1 MRLIAQLQDKL
12 AALDDDHRRRRC
24 PVLDSPQGPHV
35 RIDGRDYLA
44 FASNDYLGLANHPAL
59 VAAARDGAL
68 RWGVGGGASHLVAGH
83 SAAHA
88 ALEQALADW
97 LRLPA
102 ALLFSSGYQ
111 ANLAV
116 ITALVG
122 RGDAVFADRLN
133 HASLNDA
140 CLLSRAEFKRFAHH
154 DLAQLE
160 RLLAASTAPTKLIAV
175 DAVYSMDGDCA
186 PLAALLALA
195 ERFDAW
201 LYVDDAHGFGVLGE
215 RGRGVLEHFGLCS
228 ERLILV
234 GTLGKAAGLA
244 GAFVV
249 AHATIAQYLLQAA
262 RTYIFTTAS
271 LPAVAHALCTSL
283 ALIEGAE
290 GQARRQQLQAL
301 QARLRAGVQALMAR
315 RPDLGWRLA
324 DSDTPVQPLIVG
336 DNAAVMALAA
346 RLDAAGLRV
355 PGIRPPTVPE
365 GEARLRITL
374 CASHTEA
381 DVDALL
387 HALQNTLTSD
397 LETATP

>member
-12 AALDDDHRRRRC
+12 AALDGDHRRRRC

-35 RIDGRDYLA
+35 SIDGRDYLA

-215 RGRGVLEHFGLCS
+215 GRGSVVEAGVRS
-228 ERLILV
+228 ERLIQMV
-234 GTLGKAAGLA
+234 TLGKAAGVA
-244 GAFVV
+244 GAAVA
-249 AHATIAQYLLQAA
+249 AHAVVIDWLVNSA
-262 RTYIFTTAS
+262 RPFIFTTSTSPLLAHTVQAS
-271 LPAVAHALCTSL
+271 LRLMADEP
-283 ALIEGAE
+283 E
-290 GQARRQQLQAL
+290 RRA
-301 QARLRAGVQALMAR
+301 ALRARMAE
-315 RPDLGWRLA
+315 LKHQLA
-324 DSDTPVQPLIVG
+324 GLPWTLLPSDTPIQPLLIG
-336 DNAAVMALAA
+336 GNAEALAVS
-346 RLDAAGLRV
+346 AGLRARGIWV
-355 PGIRPPTVPE
+355 PAIRPPTVPP
-365 GEARLRITL
+365 GSARLRIAL
-374 CASHTEA
+374 SAAHQPQDIVRLAAALRELAAS
-381 DVDALL
+381 
-387 HALQNTLTSD
+387 
-397 LETATP
+397 

>member
-12 AALDDDHRRRRC
+12 AALDGDHRRRRC

-215 RGRGVLEHFGLCS
+215 GRGSVVEAGVRS
-228 ERLILV
+228 ERLIQMV
-234 GTLGKAAGLA
+234 TLGKAAGVA
-244 GAFVV
+244 GAAVA
-249 AHATIAQYLLQAA
+249 AHAVVIDWLVNSA
-262 RTYIFTTAS
+262 RPFIFTTSTSPLLAHTVQAS
-271 LPAVAHALCTSL
+271 LRLMADEP
-283 ALIEGAE
+283 E
-290 GQARRQQLQAL
+290 RRA
-301 QARLRAGVQALMAR
+301 ALRARMAE
-315 RPDLGWRLA
+315 LKHQLA
-324 DSDTPVQPLIVG
+324 GLPWTLLPSDTPIQPLLIG
-336 DNAAVMALAA
+336 GNAEALAVS
-346 RLDAAGLRV
+346 AGLRARGIWV
-355 PGIRPPTVPE
+355 PAIRPPTVPP
-365 GEARLRITL
+365 GSARLRIAL
-374 CASHTEA
+374 SAAHQPQDIVRLA
-381 DVDALL
+381 DALREL
-387 HALQNTLTSD
+387 ATS
-397 LETATP
+397 

>member
-12 AALDDDHRRRRC
+12 AALDGDHRRRRC

-215 RGRGVLEHFGLCS
+215 GRGSVVEAGVHS
-228 ERLILV
+228 ERLIQMV
-234 GTLGKAAGLA
+234 TLGKAAGVA
-244 GAFVV
+244 GAAVA
-249 AHATIAQYLLQAA
+249 AHAVVIDWLVNSA
-262 RTYIFTTAS
+262 RPFIFTTSTSPLLAHTVQAS
-271 LPAVAHALCTSL
+271 LRLMADEP
-283 ALIEGAE
+283 E
-290 GQARRQQLQAL
+290 RRA
-301 QARLRAGVQALMAR
+301 ALRARMAE
-315 RPDLGWRLA
+315 LKHQLA
-324 DSDTPVQPLIVG
+324 GLPWTLLPSDTPIQPLLIG
-336 DNAAVMALAA
+336 GNAEALAVS
-346 RLDAAGLRV
+346 AGLRARGIWV
-355 PGIRPPTVPE
+355 PAIRPPTVPP
-365 GEARLRITL
+365 GSARLRIAL
-374 CASHTEA
+374 SAAHQPQDIVRLA
-381 DVDALL
+381 DALREL
-387 HALQNTLTSD
+387 ATS
-397 LETATP
+397 

>member
-1 MRLIAQLQDKL
+1 MRLLDTLQHKL
-12 AALDDDHRRRRC
+12 DALSARHQRRRC
-24 PVLDSPQGPHV
+24 PVLDTPQGPRV

-59 VAAARDGAL
+59 IAAAGDAAV

-83 SAAHA
+83 FRAHA
-88 ALEQALADW
+88 ELEQHLAAW
-97 LRLPA
+97 LQLPA

-215 RGRGVLEHFGLCS
+215 GRGSVVEAGLHS
-228 ERLILV
+228 ERLIQMV
-234 GTLGKAAGLA
+234 TLGKAAGVA
-244 GAFVV
+244 GAAVA
-249 AHATIAQYLLQAA
+249 AHAVVIDWLVNSA
-262 RTYIFTTAS
+262 RPFIFTTSTSPLLAHTVQAS
-271 LPAVAHALCTSL
+271 LRLMADEP
-283 ALIEGAE
+283 E
-290 GQARRQQLQAL
+290 RRA
-301 QARLRAGVQALMAR
+301 ALRARMAE
-315 RPDLGWRLA
+315 LKHQLA
-324 DSDTPVQPLIVG
+324 GLPWTLLPSDTPIQPLLIG
-336 DNAAVMALAA
+336 GNAEALAVS
-346 RLDAAGLRV
+346 AGLRARGIWV
-355 PGIRPPTVPE
+355 PAIRPPTVPP
-365 GEARLRITL
+365 GSARLRIAL
-374 CASHTEA
+374 SAAHQPQDIVRLA
-381 DVDALL
+381 DALREL
-387 HALQNTLTSD
+387 AAS
-397 LETATP
+397 

>member
-140 CLLSRAEFKRFAHH
+140 CLLSRAEFKRFARH

-215 RGRGVLEHFGLCS
+215 GRGSVVEAGVHS
-228 ERLILV
+228 ERLIQMV
-234 GTLGKAAGLA
+234 TLGKAAGVA
-244 GAFVV
+244 GAAVA
-249 AHATIAQYLLQAA
+249 AHAVVIDWLVNSA
-262 RTYIFTTAS
+262 RPFIFTTSTSPLLAHTVQAS
-271 LPAVAHALCTSL
+271 LRLMADEP
-283 ALIEGAE
+283 E
-290 GQARRQQLQAL
+290 RRA
-301 QARLRAGVQALMAR
+301 ALRARMAE
-315 RPDLGWRLA
+315 LKHQLA
-324 DSDTPVQPLIVG
+324 GLPWTLLPSDTPIQPLLIG
-336 DNAAVMALAA
+336 GNAEALAVS
-346 RLDAAGLRV
+346 AGLRARGIWV
-355 PGIRPPTVPE
+355 PAIRPPTVPP
-365 GEARLRITL
+365 GSARLRIAL
-374 CASHTEA
+374 SAAHQPQDIVRLA
-381 DVDALL
+381 DALREL
-387 HALQNTLTSD
+387 AAS
-397 LETATP
+397 

>member
-12 AALDDDHRRRRC
+12 AALDGDHRRRRC

-215 RGRGVLEHFGLCS
+215 GRGSVVEASVHS
-228 ERLILV
+228 ERLIQMV
-234 GTLGKAAGLA
+234 TLGKAAGVA
-244 GAFVV
+244 GAAVA
-249 AHATIAQYLLQAA
+249 AHAVVIDWLVNSA
-262 RTYIFTTAS
+262 RPFIFTTSTSPLLAHTVQAS
-271 LPAVAHALCTSL
+271 LRLMADEP
-283 ALIEGAE
+283 E
-290 GQARRQQLQAL
+290 RRA
-301 QARLRAGVQALMAR
+301 ALRARMAE
-315 RPDLGWRLA
+315 LKHQLA
-324 DSDTPVQPLIVG
+324 GLPWTLLPSDTPIQPLLIG
-336 DNAAVMALAA
+336 GNAEALAVS
-346 RLDAAGLRV
+346 AGLRARGIWV
-355 PGIRPPTVPE
+355 PAIRPPTVPP
-365 GEARLRITL
+365 GSARLRIAL
-374 CASHTEA
+374 SAAHQPQDIVRLA
-381 DVDALL
+381 DALREL
-387 HALQNTLTSD
+387 AAS
-397 LETATP
+397 

>member
-215 RGRGVLEHFGLCS
+215 GRGSVIEAGVHS
-228 ERLILV
+228 ERLIQMV
-234 GTLGKAAGLA
+234 TLGKAAGVA
-244 GAFVV
+244 GAAVA
-249 AHATIAQYLLQAA
+249 AHAVVIDWLVNSA
-262 RTYIFTTAS
+262 RPFIFTTSTSPLLAHTVQAS
-271 LPAVAHALCTSL
+271 LRLMADEP
-283 ALIEGAE
+283 E
-290 GQARRQQLQAL
+290 RRA
-301 QARLRAGVQALMAR
+301 ALRARMAE
-315 RPDLGWRLA
+315 LKHQLA
-324 DSDTPVQPLIVG
+324 GLPWTLLPSDTPIQPLLIG
-336 DNAAVMALAA
+336 GNAEALAVS
-346 RLDAAGLRV
+346 AGLRARGIWV
-355 PGIRPPTVPE
+355 PAIRPPTVPP
-365 GEARLRITL
+365 GSARLRIAL
-374 CASHTEA
+374 SAAHQPQDIVRLA
-381 DVDALL
+381 DALREL
-387 HALQNTLTSD
+387 ATS
-397 LETATP
+397 

>member
-12 AALDDDHRRRRC
+12 AALDGDHRRRRC

-59 VAAARDGAL
+59 VAAARAGAL

-215 RGRGVLEHFGLCS
+215 GRGSVVEAGVHS
-228 ERLILV
+228 ERLIQMV
-234 GTLGKAAGLA
+234 TLGKAAGVA
-244 GAFVV
+244 GAAVA
-249 AHATIAQYLLQAA
+249 AHAVVIDWLVNSA
-262 RTYIFTTAS
+262 RPFIFTTSTSPLLAHTVQAS
-271 LPAVAHALCTSL
+271 LRLMADEP
-283 ALIEGAE
+283 E
-290 GQARRQQLQAL
+290 RRA
-301 QARLRAGVQALMAR
+301 ALRARMAE
-315 RPDLGWRLA
+315 LKHQLA
-324 DSDTPVQPLIVG
+324 GLPWTLLPSDTPIQPLLIG
-336 DNAAVMALAA
+336 GNAEALAVS
-346 RLDAAGLRV
+346 AGLRARGIWV
-355 PGIRPPTVPE
+355 PAIRPPTVPP
-365 GEARLRITL
+365 GSARLRIAL
-374 CASHTEA
+374 SAAHQPQDIVRLA
-381 DVDALL
+381 DALREL
-387 HALQNTLTSD
+387 AAS
-397 LETATP
+397 

>member
-12 AALDDDHRRRRC
+12 AALDGDHRRRRC

-59 VAAARDGAL
+59 VAAACDGAL

-215 RGRGVLEHFGLCS
+215 GRGSVVEAGVHS
-228 ERLILV
+228 ERLIQMV
-234 GTLGKAAGLA
+234 TLGKAAGVA
-244 GAFVV
+244 GAAVA
-249 AHATIAQYLLQAA
+249 AHAVVIDWLVNSA
-262 RTYIFTTAS
+262 RPFIFTTSTSPLLAHTVQAS
-271 LPAVAHALCTSL
+271 LRLMADEP
-283 ALIEGAE
+283 E
-290 GQARRQQLQAL
+290 RRA
-301 QARLRAGVQALMAR
+301 ALRARMAE
-315 RPDLGWRLA
+315 LKHQLA
-324 DSDTPVQPLIVG
+324 GLPWTLLPSDTPIQPLLIG
-336 DNAAVMALAA
+336 GNAEALAVS
-346 RLDAAGLRV
+346 AGLRARGIWV
-355 PGIRPPTVPE
+355 PAIRPPTVPP
-365 GEARLRITL
+365 GSARLRIAL
-374 CASHTEA
+374 SAAHQPQDIVRLAAALRELAAS
-381 DVDALL
+381 
-387 HALQNTLTSD
+387 
-397 LETATP
+397 

>member
-12 AALDDDHRRRRC
+12 AALDGDHRRRRC

-215 RGRGVLEHFGLCS
+215 GRGSVIEAGVHS
-228 ERLILV
+228 ERLIQMV
-234 GTLGKAAGLA
+234 TLGKAAGVA
-244 GAFVV
+244 GAAVA
-249 AHATIAQYLLQAA
+249 AHAVVIDWLVNSA
-262 RTYIFTTAS
+262 RPFIFTTS
-271 LPAVAHALCTSL
+271 TSPLLAHT
-283 ALIEGAE
+283 
-290 GQARRQQLQAL
+290 
-301 QARLRAGVQALMAR
+301 VQASRTISCGWWAAERAMRSRAEPGGTVGGRMAGTQMPR
-315 RPDLGWRLA
+315 ARSPA
-324 DSDTPVQPLIVG
+324 DTAS
-336 DNAAVMALAA
+336 ASAL
-346 RLDAAGLRV
+346 
-355 PGIRPPTVPE
+355 PPISS
-365 GEARLRITL
+365 G
-374 CASHTEA
+374 
-381 DVDALL
+381 
-387 HALQNTLTSD
+387 
-397 LETATP
+397 

>member
-12 AALDDDHRRRRC
+12 AALDGDHRRRHC

-215 RGRGVLEHFGLCS
+215 GRGSVVEAGVHS
-228 ERLILV
+228 ERLIQMV
-234 GTLGKAAGLA
+234 TLGKAAGVA
-244 GAFVV
+244 GAAVA
-249 AHATIAQYLLQAA
+249 AHAVVIDWLVNSA
-262 RTYIFTTAS
+262 RPFIFTTSTSPLLAHTVQAS
-271 LPAVAHALCTSL
+271 LRLMADEP
-283 ALIEGAE
+283 E
-290 GQARRQQLQAL
+290 RRA
-301 QARLRAGVQALMAR
+301 ALRARMAE
-315 RPDLGWRLA
+315 LKHQLA
-324 DSDTPVQPLIVG
+324 GLPWTLLPSDTPIQPLLIG
-336 DNAAVMALAA
+336 GNAEALAVS
-346 RLDAAGLRV
+346 AGLRARGIWV
-355 PGIRPPTVPE
+355 PAIRPPTVPP
-365 GEARLRITL
+365 GSARLRIAL
-374 CASHTEA
+374 SAAHQPQDIVRLA
-381 DVDALL
+381 DALREL
-387 HALQNTLTSD
+387 AAS
-397 LETATP
+397 

>member
-1 MRLIAQLQDKL
+1 MTGLGGLNKSPNGVVVGLVQLQLPLVETPAQLRAQ
-12 AALDDDHRRRRC
+12 AE
-24 PVLDSPQGPHV
+24 QM
-35 RIDGRDYLA
+35 GR
-44 FASNDYLGLANHPAL
+44 S
-59 VAAARDGAL
+59 
-68 RWGVGGGASHLVAGH
+68 
-83 SAAHA
+83 
-88 ALEQALADW
+88 LADW

-215 RGRGVLEHFGLCS
+215 GRGSVVEAGLHS
-228 ERLILV
+228 ERLIQMV
-234 GTLGKAAGLA
+234 TLGKAAGVA
-244 GAFVV
+244 GAAVA
-249 AHATIAQYLLQAA
+249 AHAVVIDWLVNSA
-262 RTYIFTTAS
+262 RPFIFTTSTSPLLAHTVQAS
-271 LPAVAHALCTSL
+271 LRLMADEP
-283 ALIEGAE
+283 E
-290 GQARRQQLQAL
+290 RRA
-301 QARLRAGVQALMAR
+301 ALRARMAE
-315 RPDLGWRLA
+315 LKHQLA
-324 DSDTPVQPLIVG
+324 GLPWTLLPSDTPIQPLLIG
-336 DNAAVMALAA
+336 GNAEALAVS
-346 RLDAAGLRV
+346 AGLRARGIWV
-355 PGIRPPTVPE
+355 PAIRPPTVPP
-365 GEARLRITL
+365 GSARLRIAL
-374 CASHTEA
+374 SAAHQPQDIVRLA
-381 DVDALL
+381 DALREL
-387 HALQNTLTSD
+387 AAS
-397 LETATP
+397 

>member
-12 AALDDDHRRRRC
+12 AALDGDHRRRRC

-35 RIDGRDYLA
+35 SIDGRDYLA

-215 RGRGVLEHFGLCS
+215 GRGSVVEAGVRS
-228 ERLILV
+228 ERLIQMV
-234 GTLGKAAGLA
+234 TLGKAAGVA
-244 GAFVV
+244 GAAVA
-249 AHATIAQYLLQAA
+249 AHAVVIDWLVNSA
-262 RTYIFTTAS
+262 RPFIFTTSTSPLLAHTVQAS
-271 LPAVAHALCTSL
+271 LRLMADEP
-283 ALIEGAE
+283 E
-290 GQARRQQLQAL
+290 RRA
-301 QARLRAGVQALMAR
+301 ALRARMAE
-315 RPDLGWRLA
+315 LKHQLA
-324 DSDTPVQPLIVG
+324 GLPWTLLPSDTPIQPLLIG
-336 DNAAVMALAA
+336 GNAEALAVS
-346 RLDAAGLRV
+346 AGLRARGIWV
-355 PGIRPPTVPE
+355 PAIRPPTVPP
-365 GEARLRITL
+365 GSARLRIAL
-374 CASHTEA
+374 SAAHQPQDIVRLA
-381 DVDALL
+381 DALREL
-387 HALQNTLTSD
+387 AAS
-397 LETATP
+397 

>member
-12 AALDDDHRRRRC
+12 AALDGDHRRRRC

-215 RGRGVLEHFGLCS
+215 GRGSVVEAGVHS
-228 ERLILV
+228 ERLIQMV
-234 GTLGKAAGLA
+234 TLGKAAGVA
-244 GAFVV
+244 GAAVA
-249 AHATIAQYLLQAA
+249 AHAVVIDWLVNSA
-262 RTYIFTTAS
+262 RPFIFTTSTSPLLAHTVQAS
-271 LPAVAHALCTSL
+271 LRLMADEP
-283 ALIEGAE
+283 E
-290 GQARRQQLQAL
+290 RRA
-301 QARLRAGVQALMAR
+301 ALRARMAE
-315 RPDLGWRLA
+315 LKHQLA
-324 DSDTPVQPLIVG
+324 GLPWTLLPSDTPIQPLLIG
-336 DNAAVMALAA
+336 GNAEALAVS
-346 RLDAAGLRV
+346 AGLRARGIWV
-355 PGIRPPTVPE
+355 PAIRPPTVPP
-365 GEARLRITL
+365 GSARLRIAL
-374 CASHTEA
+374 SAAHQPQDIVRLA
-381 DVDALL
+381 DALREL
-387 HALQNTLTSD
+387 AALSASVEPKPLR
-397 LETATP
+397 

>member
-12 AALDDDHRRRRC
+12 AALDGDHRRRRC
-24 PVLDSPQGPHV
+24 PVLDSPQGPLV

-215 RGRGVLEHFGLCS
+215 GRGSVVEAGVRS
-228 ERLILV
+228 ERLIQMV
-234 GTLGKAAGLA
+234 TLGKAAGVA
-244 GAFVV
+244 GAAVA
-249 AHATIAQYLLQAA
+249 AHAVVIDWLVNSA
-262 RTYIFTTAS
+262 RPFIFTTSTSPLLAHTVQAS
-271 LPAVAHALCTSL
+271 LRLMADEP
-283 ALIEGAE
+283 E
-290 GQARRQQLQAL
+290 RRA
-301 QARLRAGVQALMAR
+301 ALRARMAE
-315 RPDLGWRLA
+315 LKHQLA
-324 DSDTPVQPLIVG
+324 GLPWTLLPSDTPIQPLLIG
-336 DNAAVMALAA
+336 GNAEALAVS
-346 RLDAAGLRV
+346 AGLRARGIWV
-355 PGIRPPTVPE
+355 PAIRPPTVPP
-365 GEARLRITL
+365 GSARLRIAL
-374 CASHTEA
+374 SAAHQPQDIVRLA
-381 DVDALL
+381 DALREL
-387 HALQNTLTSD
+387 AAS
-397 LETATP
+397 

>member
-12 AALDDDHRRRRC
+12 AALDGDHRRRRC

-215 RGRGVLEHFGLCS
+215 GRGSVAEAGVRS
-228 ERLILV
+228 ERLIQMV
-234 GTLGKAAGLA
+234 TLGKAAGVA
-244 GAFVV
+244 GAAVA
-249 AHATIAQYLLQAA
+249 AHAVVIDWLVNSA
-262 RTYIFTTAS
+262 RPFIFTTSTSPLLAHTVQAS
-271 LPAVAHALCTSL
+271 LRLMADEP
-283 ALIEGAE
+283 E
-290 GQARRQQLQAL
+290 RRA
-301 QARLRAGVQALMAR
+301 ALRARMAE
-315 RPDLGWRLA
+315 LKHQLA
-324 DSDTPVQPLIVG
+324 GLPWTLLPSDTPIQPLLIG
-336 DNAAVMALAA
+336 GNAEALAVS
-346 RLDAAGLRV
+346 AGLRARGIWV
-355 PGIRPPTVPE
+355 PAIRPPTVPP
-365 GEARLRITL
+365 GSARLRIAL
-374 CASHTEA
+374 SAAHQPQDIVRLA
-381 DVDALL
+381 DALREL
-387 HALQNTLTSD
+387 AAS
-397 LETATP
+397 

>member
-1 MRLIAQLQDKL
+1 MRLLDTLQHQLD
-12 AALDDDHRRRRC
+12 ALSARHQRRRC
-24 PVLDSPQGPHV
+24 PVLDTPQGPRV

-59 VAAARDGAL
+59 IAAARDAAV

-83 SAAHA
+83 FRAHA
-88 ALEQALADW
+88 ELEQHLAAW
-97 LRLPA
+97 LQLPA

-215 RGRGVLEHFGLCS
+215 GRGSVIEAGVHS
-228 ERLILV
+228 ERLIQMV
-234 GTLGKAAGLA
+234 TLGKAAGVA
-244 GAFVV
+244 GAAVA
-249 AHATIAQYLLQAA
+249 AHAVVIDWLVNSA
-262 RTYIFTTAS
+262 RPFIFTTSTSPLLAHTVQAS
-271 LPAVAHALCTSL
+271 LRLMADEP
-283 ALIEGAE
+283 E
-290 GQARRQQLQAL
+290 RRA
-301 QARLRAGVQALMAR
+301 ALRARMAE
-315 RPDLGWRLA
+315 LKHQLA
-324 DSDTPVQPLIVG
+324 GLPWTLLPSDTPIQPLLIG
-336 DNAAVMALAA
+336 GNAEALAVS
-346 RLDAAGLRV
+346 AGLRARGIWV
-355 PGIRPPTVPE
+355 PAIRPPTVPP
-365 GEARLRITL
+365 GSARLRIAL
-374 CASHTEA
+374 SAAHQPQDIVRLA
-381 DVDALL
+381 DALREL
-387 HALQNTLTSD
+387 AAS
-397 LETATP
+397 

>member
-12 AALDDDHRRRRC
+12 AALDGDHRRRRC

-215 RGRGVLEHFGLCS
+215 GRGSVVEAGVHS
-228 ERLILV
+228 ERLIQMV
-234 GTLGKAAGLA
+234 TLGKAAGVA
-244 GAFVV
+244 GAAVA
-249 AHATIAQYLLQAA
+249 AHAVVIDWLVNSA
-262 RTYIFTTAS
+262 RPFIFTTSTSPLLAHTVQAS
-271 LPAVAHALCTSL
+271 LRLMADEP
-283 ALIEGAE
+283 E
-290 GQARRQQLQAL
+290 RRA
-301 QARLRAGVQALMAR
+301 ALRARMAE
-315 RPDLGWRLA
+315 LKHQLA
-324 DSDTPVQPLIVG
+324 GLPWTLLPSDTPIQPLLIG
-336 DNAAVMALAA
+336 GNAEALAVS
-346 RLDAAGLRV
+346 AGLRARGIWV
-355 PGIRPPTVPE
+355 PAIRPPTVPP
-365 GEARLRITL
+365 GSARLRI
-374 CASHTEA
+374 
-381 DVDALL
+381 ALSAAHQPQDIVRL
-387 HALQNTLTSD
+387 A
-397 LETATP
+397 

>member
-12 AALDDDHRRRRC
+12 AALDGDHRRRRC

-35 RIDGRDYLA
+35 SIDGRDYLA

-215 RGRGVLEHFGLCS
+215 GRGSVVEAGVHS
-228 ERLILV
+228 ERLIQMV
-234 GTLGKAAGLA
+234 TLGKAAGVA
-244 GAFVV
+244 GAAVA
-249 AHATIAQYLLQAA
+249 AHAVVIDWLVNSA
-262 RTYIFTTAS
+262 RPFIFTTSTSPLLAHTVQAS
-271 LPAVAHALCTSL
+271 LRLMADEP
-283 ALIEGAE
+283 E
-290 GQARRQQLQAL
+290 RRA
-301 QARLRAGVQALMAR
+301 ALRARMAE
-315 RPDLGWRLA
+315 LKHQLA
-324 DSDTPVQPLIVG
+324 GLPWTLLPSDTPIQPLLIG
-336 DNAAVMALAA
+336 GNAEALAVS
-346 RLDAAGLRV
+346 AGLRARGIWV
-355 PGIRPPTVPE
+355 PAIRPPTVPP
-365 GEARLRITL
+365 GSARLRIAL
-374 CASHTEA
+374 SAAHQPQDIVQLA
-381 DVDALL
+381 DALREL
-387 HALQNTLTSD
+387 AALSAGVEPEPLR
-397 LETATP
+397 

>member
-35 RIDGRDYLA
+35 SIDGRDYLA

-215 RGRGVLEHFGLCS
+215 GRGSVVEAGVHS
-228 ERLILV
+228 ERLIQMV
-234 GTLGKAAGLA
+234 TLGKAAGVA
-244 GAFVV
+244 GAAVA
-249 AHATIAQYLLQAA
+249 AHAVVIDWLVNSA
-262 RTYIFTTAS
+262 RPFIFTTSTSPLLAHTVQAS
-271 LPAVAHALCTSL
+271 LRLMADEP
-283 ALIEGAE
+283 E
-290 GQARRQQLQAL
+290 RRA
-301 QARLRAGVQALMAR
+301 ALRARMAE
-315 RPDLGWRLA
+315 LKHQLA
-324 DSDTPVQPLIVG
+324 GLPWTLLPSDTPIQPLLIG
-336 DNAAVMALAA
+336 GNAEALAVS
-346 RLDAAGLRV
+346 AGLRARGIWV
-355 PGIRPPTVPE
+355 PAIRPPTVPP
-365 GEARLRITL
+365 GSARLRIAL
-374 CASHTEA
+374 SAAHQPQDIVRLA
-381 DVDALL
+381 DALREL
-387 HALQNTLTSD
+387 AAS
-397 LETATP
+397 